1 MKNPTELGK
10 HVYIS
15 PRAKKSLRWPNPG
28 TDSPGIWSVTILR
41 KQSLVVQH
49 CHLLKTL
56 YLMLLVLLKQTQVL
70 PLDHCQLWVWADTIS
85 LAVSRPCLSPFQSPN
100 TYDPNESY
108 RIYFSRGNTLYTPEV
123 QWRQRIC
130 LTHIFYLLEY
140 ICILSERKMWGR
152 KEIT

>member
-85 LAVSRPCLSPFQSPN
+85 PAVSRPCLSPFQSPN
-100 TYDPNESY
+100 TYMNLTGFTSPGA
-108 RIYFSRGNTLYTPEV
+108 ILYTL
-123 QWRQRIC
+123 QRCNEDKEFASRTYFTYWNISV
-130 LTHIFYLLEY
+130 F
-140 ICILSERKMWGR
+140 SQKERCGAGKR
-152 KEIT
+152 